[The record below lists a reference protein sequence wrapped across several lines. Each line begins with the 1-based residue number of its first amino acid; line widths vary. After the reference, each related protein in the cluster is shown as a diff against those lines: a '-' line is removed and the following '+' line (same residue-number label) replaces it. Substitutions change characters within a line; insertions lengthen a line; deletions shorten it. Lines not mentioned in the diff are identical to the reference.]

1 MIPLI
6 SSQCYGPLQICHLP
20 RLWWKASLN
29 AAGRLAEDYPECT
42 PVLDSMV
49 LDLLGLDKEA
59 ALGHIHSGR
68 PDYLAFEAWVRDQT
82 GGGPSREQV
91 EEWNGSIRSRV
102 HQQWKID
109 DIYPTL
115 GFDGSEGITSAV
127 VLNHLEDW
135 HFWHA
140 RDLGGEALEGWR
152 GRTVPL
158 VSSLDYGLL
167 GVCQLPRTWQKLLL
181 QAAGLLHEEYPG
193 LGGGLD
199 RRVVV
204 DVLGLDADQVVEHLT
219 SERPSYLE
227 FEDWVGEQLGGRDVS
242 AAVEEWNGFV
252 RNRVHRADKRAD
264 IHSNL
269 GRPDDG
275 SLPQSAVV
283 LNHVEDWH
291 LAHGI
296 LWAE

>member
-6 SSQCYGPLQICHLP
+6 SSLCCGPMEICQLP
-20 RLWWKASLN
+20 RLWWKASLK

-42 PVLDSMV
+42 HVLDSMV
-49 LDLLGLDKEA
+49 LERLGLDRQATLE
-59 ALGHIHSGR
+59 HIHSAR
-68 PDYLAFEAWVRDQT
+68 PDYLAFEAWVREQT
-82 GGGPSREQV
+82 GGEPSRELG
-91 EEWNGSIRSRV
+91 EEWNGLIRSRV
-102 HQQWKID
+102 HEQWKID
-109 DIYPTL
+109 DIYSTL

-140 RDLGGEALEGWR
+140 RDLGGQELAGWR

-158 VSSLDYGLL
+158 VATLDYGPL
-167 GVCQLPRTWQKLLL
+167 GVCQLPRTWHKILL
-181 QAAGLLHEEYPG
+181 QAAGLLHAEYPG

-204 DVLGLDADQVVEHLT
+204 DVLGLDAGRVVDHLT
-219 SERPSYLE
+219 SERPRYLE
-227 FEDWVGEQLGGRDVS
+227 FEGWVREQLGGRDVS
-242 AAVEEWNGFV
+242 GPVGEWNEFV
-252 RNRVHRADKRAD
+252 RNRVHQADKRAD
-264 IHSNL
+264 IHNNL

-275 SLPQSAVV
+275 SLPASATV
-283 LNHVEDWH
+283 LNHLEDWH

-296 LWAE
+296 LWAG

>member
-6 SSQCYGPLQICHLP
+6 SSQCYGPLEICHLP

-29 AAGRLAEDYPECT
+29 AAGRLDEDYPECT
-42 PVLDSMV
+42 PVLDTMV

-59 ALGHIHSGR
+59 ALGHIHSVR

-82 GGGPSREQV
+82 GGGPSRQRI

-135 HFWHA
+135 QFWHS
-140 RDLGGEALEGWR
+140 RDLGGEGLGEWS

-167 GVCQLPRTWQKLLL
+167 GVCQLPRTWHKVLL
-181 QAAGLLHEEYPG
+181 QASGLLHVDYPG

-204 DVLGLDADQVVEHLT
+204 DVLGLEPDPVVDHLT
-219 SERPSYLE
+219 SEKPPYLQ
-227 FEDWVGEQLGGRDVS
+227 FEDWVRDQLGDRDLS
-242 AAVEEWNGFV
+242 AAVEEWNRFV
-252 RNRVHRADKRAD
+252 RNRNHGPDKRAD
-264 IHSNL
+264 IHNNL
-269 GRPDDG
+269 RRPDDG
-275 SLPQSAVV
+275 ALSQSAVI
-283 LNHVEDWH
+283 LNHLEDWH
-291 LAHGI
+291 FAHAI